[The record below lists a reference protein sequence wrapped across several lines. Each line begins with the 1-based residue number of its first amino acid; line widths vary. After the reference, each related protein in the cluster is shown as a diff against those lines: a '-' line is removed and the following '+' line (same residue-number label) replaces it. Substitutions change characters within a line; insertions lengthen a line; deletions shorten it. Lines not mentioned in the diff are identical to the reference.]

1 MRAWSLAA
9 VGEDAVAM
17 VVCLRLETTIF
28 QLLGRLWK
36 PRATETLWGALA
48 WFAGIQRWKRRIG
61 TNLDKEFDGGS
72 GETVLQ
78 EFDDGSGE

>member
-1 MRAWSLAA
+1 MRAWSSAG
-9 VGEDAVAM
+9 VGEDAVTM
-17 VVCLRLETTIF
+17 VVCLRVETTIF

-36 PRATETLWGALA
+36 PRATETLLGALA
-48 WFAGIQRWKRRIG
+48 WFAGIRRWKRRIG
-61 TNLDKEFDGGS
+61 TDLDKEFDGGS

>member
-1 MRAWSLAA
+1 
-9 VGEDAVAM
+9 M
-17 VVCLRLETTIF
+17 VVCLRVETTIF

-36 PRATETLWGALA
+36 SHATETLLGALA
-48 WFAGIQRWKRRIG
+48 WFAGIRRRKRQIG
-61 TNLDKEFDGGS
+61 TDLNKEFDGGS